1 MHRSTA
7 ENMRSIP
14 FLLLLGLPV
23 LSAQVAPQ
31 SNYEVLE
38 PVPAANFIP
47 AVLMTNTHCT
57 VAPMAQTDG
66 LHLTYT
72 LQSPAGTESIVGTQS
87 LITRVTEMK
96 ALVALDEIDNSE
108 EFGKALLKAGAEKV
122 GSVRDVVK
130 DPLGT
135 VQRLPLGASRLLGR
149 VSTSVKNA
157 AEGNADPRA
166 GAQQVL
172 GVRRMK
178 NELAA
183 RFGVSPYSRNALL
196 QNKLD
201 ATARAMAGGA
211 LVVNLSGLM
220 FTGGVGTAISV
231 VGVNQTLQRTL
242 IESTP
247 EEMAVK
253 NRAILLA
260 LKAAPDAVEGFLS
273 NPSLSPWQKTILT
286 AELKDI
292 GLNPDP
298 FLRLASKP
306 ATQEEVLDEMQIMQI
321 LLKHH
326 KEIAPIV
333 SIISISEV
341 AGALAALDANGTLV
355 TPVSA
360 DLILWSATK
369 ESGADALLK
378 MAKED
383 PRVKHVTLVTDG
395 LVSARAMEEFD
406 KRGIFATPQA
416 LGPLR

>member
-1 MHRSTA
+1 VHRSTA

-14 FLLLLGLPV
+14 FLLLLSLPV

-47 AVLMTNTHCT
+47 AVLMTNTLCT

-72 LQSPAGTESIVGTQS
+72 LQSPAGAESIVGTQS
-87 LITRVTEMK
+87 LITRINEMK
-96 ALVALDEIDNSE
+96 ALVALEEINNSE

-183 RFGVSPYSRNALL
+183 RFGVSPYTRDASL

-211 LVVNLSGLM
+211 LIVNLSGLM

-231 VGVNQTLQRTL
+231 VNVNQTLQRTL

-260 LKAAPDAVEGFLS
+260 LKAAPDAVEDFLS
-273 NPSLSPWQKTILT
+273 NPALSPWQKTILT

-333 SIISISEV
+333 SISEV
-341 AGALAALDANGTLV
+341 TGALAALDANGTLV
-355 TPVSA
+355 TPISA

-406 KRGIFATPQA
+406 KRGILATPQA

>member
-14 FLLLLGLPV
+14 FLLLLSLPV

-47 AVLMTNTHCT
+47 AVLMTNTLCT

-72 LQSPAGTESIVGTQS
+72 LQSPAGAESIVGTQS
-87 LITRVTEMK
+87 LITRINEMK
-96 ALVALDEIDNSE
+96 ALVALEEINNSE

-183 RFGVSPYSRNALL
+183 RFGVSPYTRDASL

-211 LVVNLSGLM
+211 LIVNLSGLM

-231 VGVNQTLQRTL
+231 VNVNQTLQRTL

-260 LKAAPDAVEGFLS
+260 LKAAPDAVEDFLS
-273 NPSLSPWQKTILT
+273 NPALSPWQKTILT

-333 SIISISEV
+333 SISEV
-341 AGALAALDANGTLV
+341 TGALAALDANGTLV
-355 TPVSA
+355 TPISA

-406 KRGIFATPQA
+406 KRGILATPQA